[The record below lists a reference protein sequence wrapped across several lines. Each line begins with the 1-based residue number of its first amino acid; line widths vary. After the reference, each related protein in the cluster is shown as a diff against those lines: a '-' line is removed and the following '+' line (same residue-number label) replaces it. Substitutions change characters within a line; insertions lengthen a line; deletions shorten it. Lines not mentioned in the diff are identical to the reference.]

1 MSEKTKKGDFVEIKY
16 SGYANSELF
25 DSNVEQD
32 LKKLNPKAK
41 PFETIIAVG
50 EHMVVSGLD
59 SALEEKEIGKEYEAK
74 ISPKEGFG
82 ARHRELIKTIP
93 LHAFTSQ
100 NVRPQAGMVL
110 TLDNMMVKIIAVSG
124 ARVIADFNNPL
135 AGKDI
140 LYKFKIVRKVED
152 EKEKVTS
159 LFSYFF
165 KFVPEFEIK
174 EDKIVVKAKKSLE
187 QFILAFSDKWK
198 KMLDKPLTF
207 EELKESKENKK
218 EKTKEEHAHQHVHTH
233 DHEHPHDHDHNHAH
247 SHE

>member
-1 MSEKTKKGDFVEIKY
+1 MSEKTKKGDFIEIKY

-25 DSNVEQD
+25 DSNIESD

-50 EHMVVSGLD
+50 ERMVVSGLD
-59 SALEEKEIGKEYEAK
+59 NALEEKEIGEEYEVR

-82 ARHRELIKTIP
+82 ARHKELIKTIP

-100 NVRPQAGMVL
+100 NVHPKAGMVL

-152 EKEKVTS
+152 EKEKVAS
-159 LFSYFF
+159 LFSYYF

-174 EDKIVVKAKKSLE
+174 DDKIVVKAKKSLE

-198 KMLDKPLTF
+198 KMLNKNLAF
-207 EELKESKENKK
+207 EEIKESKEKAENKQEIK
-218 EKTKEEHAHQHVHTH
+218 
-233 DHEHPHDHDHNHAH
+233 
-247 SHE
+247 